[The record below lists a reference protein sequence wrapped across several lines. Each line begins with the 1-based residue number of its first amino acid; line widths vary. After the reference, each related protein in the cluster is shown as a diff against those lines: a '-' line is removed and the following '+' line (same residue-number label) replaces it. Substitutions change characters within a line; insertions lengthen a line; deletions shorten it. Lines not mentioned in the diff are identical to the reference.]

1 MRITDKMVNTN
12 IINSVQKN
20 RSEMNDLQN
29 QASTQKK
36 LTKPS
41 DDPSSIGRVMTAK
54 KEEKVTQQFIKD
66 LNYAKSFLEM
76 TDVTLGELSELLM
89 RAKELAIQQ
98 ANDAGSNPQSRRI
111 VASEIEQ
118 LFNQTIQIANKKI
131 ADRYIFS
138 GFQTTKQPFDMA
150 GNYNGDD
157 GDLQVRVNKD
167 AVVTMNVSGEKIFLG
182 ENLSADG
189 TIRTPAYTPATIPE
203 LKDLQQ
209 KDFIKKQTKDAEMQE
224 QEQSEPTGLRAPAS
238 VQSSLASSISNS
250 RGQASPAYQSKS
262 NQYQSGVN
270 ILSALKEMEIGLRTN
285 DKQVIQNSIE
295 SMDAA
300 LQQVVNARST
310 VGSRVQLLSTTLDSL
325 QKNVVDQKVM
335 ASIAEDADLV
345 QVVSDM
351 SKADSSLKASLETSG
366 KIANLSLLDYI
377 K

>member
-54 KEEKVTQQFIKD
+54 KEEKVAQQFIKD
-66 LNYAKSFLEM
+66 LNYAKSFLEI

-118 LFNQTIQIANKKI
+118 LFNQTIQIANKKM

-138 GFQTTKQPFDMA
+138 GFQTTKQPFDMS

-167 AVVTMNVSGEKIFLG
+167 AAVAMNVSGEKIFLG

-189 TIRTPAYTPATIPE
+189 TIRSATFTPATIPE

-224 QEQSEPTGLRAPAS
+224 QEQNEPTGLRAPAS

-262 NQYQSGVN
+262 NQFQSGVN

-310 VGSRVQLLSTTLDSL
+310 VGSRVQLLNTTLDSL

>member
-1 MRITDKMVNTN
+1 M
-12 IINSVQKN
+12 
-20 RSEMNDLQN
+20 
-29 QASTQKK
+29 
-36 LTKPS
+36 
-41 DDPSSIGRVMTAK
+41 
-54 KEEKVTQQFIKD
+54 TQQFIKD